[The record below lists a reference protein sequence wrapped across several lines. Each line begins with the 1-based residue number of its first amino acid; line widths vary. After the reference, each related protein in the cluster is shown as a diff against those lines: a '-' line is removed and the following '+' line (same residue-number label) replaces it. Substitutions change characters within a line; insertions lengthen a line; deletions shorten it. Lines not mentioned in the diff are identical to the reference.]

1 MLPLA
6 FVGDAEGRLTGVKI
20 ERLEWGHGED
30 GRPIMVRTGDLEVL
44 PADLVFLAIGF
55 TGHDT
60 PEIVQQLGVTAE
72 RGLIPAE
79 WGRFATSEEG
89 VFVAGDMR
97 RGASLI
103 VWAMAEGRGA
113 AREIDR
119 YLTGSYRLEAPM
131 RVPRPLA
138 TISAREG

>member
-1 MLPLA
+1 
-6 FVGDAEGRLTGVKI
+6 
-20 ERLEWGHGED
+20 
-30 GRPIMVRTGDLEVL
+30 MVRTAGTEVL

-55 TGHDT
+55 VGHDS
-60 PEIVQQLGVTAE
+60 PEIVQQLEIPGE
-72 RGLIPAE
+72 QGLVPAE
-79 WGRFATSEEG
+79 WGRFTTPEEG

-119 YLTGSYRLEAPM
+119 FLMGSSALEAPM
-131 RVPRPLA
+131 PPPRRLVE
-138 TISAREG
+138 ISTRG